1 MSNLKARHAYDP
13 ADLIFAPTLAL
24 TGFSED
30 LLLNYAMI
38 AAYSSSTVYVGPFA
52 RSWHGLS
59 ITDLSH
65 MPDALFFWYY
75 IRCPLAGQVIF
86 IFPCILDRAR
96 SNHRTALRPLQIHPR
111 PRVYAAESLPAKHL
125 HCH

>member
-65 MPDALFFWYY
+65 MPDALFFFGIIYSA
-75 IRCPLAGQVIF
+75 LLQSKFF
-86 IFPCILDRAR
+86 IFLCIPDRAWL
-96 SNHRTALRPLQIHPR
+96 NHRIALRPVRIHLQR
-111 PRVYAAESLPAKHL
+111 CACSAESVPA
-125 HCH
+125 